1 MTKLDDVQIEWTEHT
16 EGGFAPFTAQADL
29 GHGWTAQITRRE
41 LLSGRSY
48 WRLGVW
54 GANEK
59 DILERPRLYQLD
71 TPSLKEAKEQCRL
84 WLWAQLVEQQRA

>member
-41 LLSGRSY
+41 FLSRRRY
-48 WRLGVW
+48 WRLAVW
-54 GANEK
+54 GAAGKEAV
-59 DILERPRLYQLD
+59 PTRLYELD
-71 TPSLKEAKEQCRL
+71 SPTLKEAKEKCRM
-84 WLWAQLVEQQRA
+84 WLWGQLVEQQRA